1 MRHWIFFFCVAL
13 MMTGCATQ
21 RQQHEHQTHVIT
33 VDTLVTESQV
43 DSHSQ
48 QHRQDIDS
56 LVSEAVSRAIE
67 EYRRTEQEHEV
78 TTETLTETIDSLGR
92 VVRQQQRTTDRTVS
106 RQELQRQEQQ
116 IQEMK
121 TSLQRHIEM
130 QDSAWAA
137 KFSQLET
144 HLKDS
149 LDQTIDKQSV
159 TNAAPVTSWWK
170 QLWRKFELI
179 MTGMIFA
186 TALFVTR
193 KFWIPWLKRLF

>member
-1 MRHWIFFFCVAL
+1 

-21 RQQHEHQTHVIT
+21 KQRHEHQTHVIE

-92 VVRQQQRTTDRTVS
+92 VVRRQQRTTDRTVS

-130 QDSAWAA
+130 QDSAWAV

-170 QLWRKFELI
+170 RMWHNLEMILI
-179 MTGMIFA
+179 GVIVA
-186 TALFVTR
+186 CALFVTR
-193 KFWIPWLKRLF
+193 KFWLPWLKRLF

>member
-13 MMTGCATQ
+13 MM
-21 RQQHEHQTHVIT
+21 
-33 VDTLVTESQV
+33 
-43 DSHSQ
+43 SQ

-159 TNAAPVTSWWK
+159 TNAAPVTSRWK

>member
-1 MRHWIFFFCVAL
+1 
-13 MMTGCATQ
+13 
-21 RQQHEHQTHVIT
+21 
-33 VDTLVTESQV
+33 
-43 DSHSQ
+43 
-48 QHRQDIDS
+48 
-56 LVSEAVSRAIE
+56 
-67 EYRRTEQEHEV
+67 
-78 TTETLTETIDSLGR
+78 
-92 VVRQQQRTTDRTVS
+92 
-106 RQELQRQEQQ
+106 
-116 IQEMK
+116 MK

-170 QLWRKFELI
+170 QLWRKFELM